1 MIPAATV
8 HNVHC
13 VVCDDVRLEVG
24 YKETIVGVYIA
35 GMTIQTVPWYVTVCV
50 WMTVI
55 WSGEGDLQLE
65 LRVLNPRLTQVG
77 EVNGVGHSR
86 YQGQESTLTFRG
98 LVFAVDMEGTY
109 SIQWRAA
116 GGAWETVRQF
126 PIYITRTSTSA

>member
-1 MIPAATV
+1 MPTAAV

-13 VVCDDVRLEVG
+13 VVCDDVRSEIG

-35 GMTIQTVPWYVTVCV
+35 GMTVASVPWYATVCV

-77 EVNGVGHSR
+77 EAKGVGHAS

-98 LVFAVDMEGTY
+98 LMFAVDMEGTY
-109 SIQWRAA
+109 AIQWRAA
-116 GGAWETVRQF
+116 EGAWETVRQF
-126 PIYITRTSTSA
+126 PIAIMRTSTSA